1 MSAVEWHVFLFN
13 DIFWN
18 SLYRISMRRR
28 SLNDRPHT
36 PSGKKSVP
44 AKVQFRTL
52 INTLSYSS
60 VVEFST
66 IGRVISIE
74 AQNCFCEEQAL
85 FSLQ

>member
-1 MSAVEWHVFLFN
+1 MTDPTPHLERNLYLQKFN
-13 DIFWN
+13 
-18 SLYRISMRRR
+18 SEHLY
-28 SLNDRPHT
+28 
-36 PSGKKSVP
+36 
-44 AKVQFRTL
+44 
-52 INTLSYSS
+52 TLSYSS